1 MNLRLLCFNILKK
14 VEGGSFIQN
23 ELKRLDGLNAR
34 DAAFSTR
41 LVKGVIRNR
50 LKLERRIA
58 AASSRS
64 LTEIDS
70 DTLLFA
76 LIGAYQLEEMDGIP
90 SYAAVNETV
99 KAMKSL
105 KMHKNSS
112 FVNGVLRTI
121 SKGQPGAVDYADE
134 AERLSVEYSFPLW
147 LVKRWSK
154 QYDGS
159 RLEALFREMNNE
171 PLTSIF
177 VNRKK
182 ISLDDLTAEISI
194 EGVKCKK
201 NAIFDDMLMVEEGRA
216 ADTDAFKRGC
226 FYIQDPASRLV
237 AKIISLIADTA
248 ESSILD
254 AASAPGGKS
263 INLLCDGYNSV
274 ASDISYSKLIVMKE
288 NLHRMGLNENQ
299 LIALDTEKT
308 LPFSNRFRIV
318 LLDAP
323 CSACGRVRRAPEIKY
338 RLTPED
344 FDFLSG
350 QQSRILSNLSDY
362 VEDGGYLV
370 YATCSIDESEDE
382 DVIEKFLGEKPA
394 FAMID
399 PKSFSEKLPILK
411 EITDNKGYIRTD
423 SLLGNMDGF
432 FIAVMKK
439 TTAGG
444 SYLA

>member
-1 MNLRLLCFNILKK
+1 MNLRLLCFNILKS

-34 DAAFSTR
+34 DAAFTTR

-64 LTEIDS
+64 LSKIDS

-76 LIGAYQLEEMDGIP
+76 LIGAYQLDEMDGVP

-105 KMHKNSS
+105 KMHKTSS
-112 FVNGVLRTI
+112 FVNGVLRTV
-121 SKGQPGAVDYADE
+121 SKGQPGTVDYTDE

-147 LVKRWSK
+147 LVERWSK

-159 RLEALFREMNNE
+159 RLEALLKEMNSE

-177 VNRKK
+177 VNINK
-182 ISLDDLTAEISI
+182 ISLDDLIAEISL

-201 NAIFDDMLMVEEGRA
+201 NEFFDDMLTVEEGRA
-216 ADTDAFKRGC
+216 AYTDAFNHGC

-237 AKIISLIADTA
+237 AKIVSLIADTA

-263 INLLCDGYNSV
+263 LNLLCDGYNPV

-299 LIALDTEKT
+299 LIALDAEKP

-323 CSACGRVRRAPEIKY
+323 CSACGRIRRAPEIKY

-344 FDFLSG
+344 FDFLSA
-350 QQSRILSNLSDY
+350 QQLRLLSNLSDY
-362 VEDGGYLV
+362 IEDGGFLV
-370 YATCSIDESEDE
+370 YATCSIDRIENE
-382 DVIEKFLGEKPA
+382 DVIEKFLRDKPA

-399 PKSFSEKLPILK
+399 PKSFGGKLTILA
-411 EITDNKGYIRTD
+411 EITDDEGFIRTD
-423 SLLGNMDGF
+423 SLLGKMDGF
-432 FIAVMKK
+432 FIAIMKK